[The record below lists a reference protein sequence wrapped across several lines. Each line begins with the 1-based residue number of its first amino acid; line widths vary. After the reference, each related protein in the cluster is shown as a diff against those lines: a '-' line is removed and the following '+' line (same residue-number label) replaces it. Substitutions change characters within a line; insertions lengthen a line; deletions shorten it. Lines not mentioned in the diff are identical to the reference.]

1 MTFKNIRLGIVLFV
15 LTALTVAYYQL
26 ELSIRLIA
34 ESNYHFTP
42 YLIFQY
48 MFPVIW
54 VLLFFVLVFR
64 QEIGEKANRFARITI
79 EAVFMLA
86 NILPMYWYI
95 RNYYLII
102 VPSYS
107 LILISVLFVV
117 FISEIVS
124 IFASKRVPASTI

>member
-15 LTALTVAYYQL
+15 LTALASAYYYM
-26 ELSIRLIA
+26 ESSIKFIA
-34 ESNYHFTP
+34 DRNYHFTP

-54 VLLFFVLVFR
+54 GLLFFVLVYR
-64 QEIGEKANRFARITI
+64 QGIGEKANRLARMTI
-79 EAVFMLA
+79 EAVFHLA
-86 NILPMYWYI
+86 NIFSVFLYFE
-95 RNYYLII
+95 YYYFII

>member
-1 MTFKNIRLGIVLFV
+1 MTYKNIRLGIVLFV

-34 ESNYHFTP
+34 GSSYHFTP

-54 VLLFFVLVFR
+54 GLLFFVLVFR
-64 QEIGEKANRFARITI
+64 QEIGEKANRLTRMTI
-79 EAVFMLA
+79 EAVFLLA

-95 RNYYLII
+95 RNYYFII

-117 FISEIVS
+117 LIFEIVS
-124 IFASKRVPASTI
+124 IFVSKGVPASTI